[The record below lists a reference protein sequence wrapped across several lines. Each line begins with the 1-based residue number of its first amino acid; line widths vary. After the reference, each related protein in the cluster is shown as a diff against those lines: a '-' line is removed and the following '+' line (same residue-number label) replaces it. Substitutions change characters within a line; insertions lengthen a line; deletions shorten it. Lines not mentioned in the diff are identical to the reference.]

1 MVNLFRTDIKLKS
14 LLCAAL
20 LLIQVGDAG
29 ALPAA
34 IADKP
39 KLDAA
44 SLELDGPN
52 NVLILTEVRITTQSG
67 YSIKAGK
74 ARTTDANNFNN
85 SRWDFTDKVV
95 IATPDGSSTA
105 DAASVSFVDN
115 QIRTLHITGTPAT
128 FEQHNGDKLVAQGHA
143 DNIDY
148 DLAQHTVR
156 LINHAWVSYGQNE
169 CRAVALVYN
178 ITLQR
183 VSAPREEQQG
193 ERVNC
198 TISPAAAA
206 PTPANTATAP

>member
-1 MVNLFRTDIKLKS
+1 MVNLLRINIKPKTY
-14 LLCAAL
+14 LCAAL
-20 LLIQVGDAG
+20 LLSLLGDAA
-29 ALPAA
+29 ALPPA

-85 SRWDFTDKVV
+85 SRWDFTDKVE

-105 DAASVSFVDN
+105 DSASVSFVDN
-115 QIRTLHITGTPAT
+115 QISTLHITGNPAT
-128 FEQHNGDKLVAQGHA
+128 FEQHSADKLVAQGRA
-143 DNIDY
+143 DKIDY

-156 LINHAWVSYGQNE
+156 LNNHAWVSYGQNE

-178 ITLQR
+178 ISLQR

-198 TISPAAAA
+198 TINPTAASTLPKSAAA
-206 PTPANTATAP
+206 P